1 MKLPGILNDSKVPTS
16 DDLRRA
22 REAYVREEL
31 RDLFYRISRDLV
43 EAAFA
48 GTGAYS
54 LAEAVNVL
62 LFTWNRRYYNR
73 HHPADRDYWTALEN
87 VLQVH
92 RTEIEA
98 CRSRSIES
106 FSRTTDAGLMP
117 MFRDF
122 ATVLGAV
129 GVAKAL
135 HVLAPTFF
143 PLWDNKIAN
152 EYGIRSEYVGKVE
165 KGFWW
170 GRYMDFMEIRCRQV
184 ASLAPTISSPLK
196 ALDEW
201 DYMRITRGHM
211 GL

>member
-1 MKLPGILNDSKVPTS
+1 MRDDSNVPTP
-16 DDLRRA
+16 DDLRHA
-22 REAYVREEL
+22 REAYVREEP

-43 EAAFA
+43 EAVFA
-48 GTGAYS
+48 GTGTYS

-87 VLQVH
+87 VLLVH
-92 RTEIEA
+92 RTEVEA
-98 CRSRSIES
+98 CRSRSIDS
-106 FSRTTDAGLMP
+106 FSRTTDASLMST
-117 MFRDF
+117 FRDF
-122 ATVLGAV
+122 AAVLGAV

-143 PLWDNKIAN
+143 PPWDNKIAN
-152 EYGIRSEYVGKVE
+152 EYGIRLEYVGKVE

-170 GRYMDFMEIRCRQV
+170 DRYMRFMEIRRGQV
-184 ASLAPTISSPLK
+184 VSLGPTISSPLK

-201 DYMRITRGHM
+201 DYMRITRGHA
-211 GL
+211 GLQFLD